1 MPRTDLLALTPE
13 DLATLTNRGTVKRAQ
28 KELETPEITCKFED
42 DPAGDLVFV
51 WSDGVICRF
60 PAGKSIQDAVC
71 SSGLVGISRHLVRS
85 VLAYQKLSTAQ
96 TQREKTDPESLQD
109 GSTAQHGTSVWDPGR
124 ISDEQLRQH
133 FRNTAL
139 VQARKRFEQGVLV
152 ELTRGVKPLAR
163 FLDEGC
169 TLRFMVPLDLRYV
182 TGDCAESQLSIWVPI
197 AVWAFR
203 ELPSDRLTG
212 LLSLQQG
219 ILPFP
224 VATLESLDGLLV
236 EFIRMG
242 IGGVS
247 EAWTSQLTRLEQTLR
262 SEGMIWPAELLADL
276 AEQILMYRGH
286 DARFEPQQVVRI
298 LGELIARRRAIAN
311 ARSAVPQQLIRGSK
325 SDHAAEIAGGRLIG
339 LGTGVRVHKRH
350 TAVSAYL
357 QDVDS
362 GAVVALERTFADP
375 DIQAGLAPRDFAE
388 LAGTVIMHGVSL
400 ARIASSQLLLK
411 SGKRTP
417 SGQLILPRTKTN
429 ITVNPQSFQ
438 WEQLKPPLA
447 VEDLSQLRAW
457 LETLPPSYLRPRRRV
472 ENLHVVAV
480 EHLDDVRFDAQAQKL
495 TARIRDA
502 HGKHA
507 ILEHPFLSR
516 GLAGFNELAATLEKQ
531 GHHVRFVCG
540 HVSSSPRSLVLRPV
554 SIIIDD
560 TQRRFVTQ
568 PWVPSCQGTSAEAPK
583 PSLELVA
590 DNGAVSRISPVEQFL
605 EELGRGLSE
614 LVLLGIIE
622 CASRDWTALYRQ
634 ACQLGFVRLNQPLA
648 ELVNQLE
655 CRSSSLR
662 WNAGDAIQ
670 YANQLFLIYRVA
682 HG

>member
-28 KELETPEITCKFED
+28 KELRTPEISCEVAD

-71 SSGLVGISRHLVRS
+71 SSGLVGISRHVVRS
-85 VLAYQKLSTAQ
+85 VLAYQKLNTAQ
-96 TQREKTDPESLQD
+96 TQREEADPESLQD
-109 GSTAQHGTSVWDPGR
+109 GATAQHGTSVWDPGG

-133 FRNTAL
+133 FRSTAL

-203 ELPSDRLTG
+203 ELPPDRLTG

-224 VATLESLDGLLV
+224 VAALESLDGLLV

-276 AEQILMYRGH
+276 AEQLLMYRRH
-286 DARFEPQQVVRI
+286 DARFEPQQVVWI

-357 QDVDS
+357 QDADS

-375 DIQAGLAPRDFAE
+375 DTEAGLAPRDFAE

-411 SGKRTP
+411 FGKRTP

-457 LETLPPSYLRPRRRV
+457 LETLPPSCLRPRRRV

-568 PWVPSCQGTSAEAPK
+568 PWVPSCLGTSAEAPK
-583 PSLELVA
+583 PPLELVS

-614 LVLLGIIE
+614 LVLLGIVD
-622 CASRDWTALYRQ
+622 CASRDWTALHRQ